1 MSDGHRSRRSLD
13 RAVRAATLVLVADPS
28 DAVRASIC
36 DVVEERGYTVL
47 MAADGDEAWRIWQ
60 AERPSLVFI
69 DARMPHAER
78 TVDGTMDGTLDGT
91 MDDPMDGIE
100 VCARIRAAE
109 PARTTFMIVLAERDG
124 EDLDRMLDAG
134 ADDYLSKPLSE
145 ERIRARLTIAER
157 RILLEEQRL
166 AAEAELARARWQEG
180 IGETTVAVEHEIN
193 NPLAALMGYASMLEK
208 SRELTSEDRAHV
220 SVITEQAE
228 RIAAVVKRLSKLKNP
243 QSVEYLQGAK
253 MIDLSHPAADEGI
266 DQ

>member
-1 MSDGHRSRRSLD
+1 VSTGHRSRRTVD
-13 RAVRAATLVLVADPS
+13 RAVRSATLVLVADPS
-28 DAVRASIC
+28 PAVRALIC
-36 DVVEERGYTVL
+36 RVVEERGYTVL
-47 MAADGDEAWRIWQ
+47 QASGSDEAWRSWQ
-60 AERPSLVFI
+60 GDRPALVFI
-69 DARMPHAER
+69 DARMPA
-78 TVDGTMDGTLDGT
+78 
-91 MDDPMDGIE
+91 DDATMDGIE

-109 PARTTFMIVLAERDG
+109 PSRTTFMIVLAERDG

-145 ERIRARLTIAER
+145 ERVRARLTIAER
-157 RILLEEQRL
+157 RILLEEQRV
-166 AAEAELARARWQEG
+166 AAEAELARSRWQEG

-208 SRELTSEDRAHV
+208 SPDLSADDRAHV
-220 SVITEQAE
+220 SIITEQAE

-266 DQ
+266 DE

>member
-28 DAVRASIC
+28 AAVRAAIC

-47 MAADGDEAWRIWQ
+47 NAADGDEAWRIWQ
-60 AERPSLVFI
+60 GERPALVFI
-69 DARMPHAER
+69 DARMPHAES
-78 TVDGTMDGTLDGT
+78 TIDGELDDTLH
-91 MDDPMDGIE
+91 DPMDGIE

-208 SRELTSEDRAHV
+208 SRELTPDDRAHV
-220 SVITEQAE
+220 SIITEQAE

-266 DQ
+266 DE

>member
-1 MSDGHRSRRSLD
+1 VSDGHRSRRSLD

-28 DAVRASIC
+28 PAVRAVIC

-47 MAADGDEAWRIWQ
+47 MASDGEEAWRVWQ
-60 AERPSLVFI
+60 NERPPLVFI
-69 DARMPHAER
+69 DARLPD
-78 TVDGTMDGTLDGT
+78 V
-91 MDDPMDGIE
+91 DGIE

-109 PARTTFMIVLAERDG
+109 PARTTFMIVLAARDG
-124 EDLDRMLDAG
+124 EDLDLMLDAG
-134 ADDYLSKPLSE
+134 ADDYLSKPPSE
-145 ERIRARLTIAER
+145 ERVRARLTIAER
-157 RILLEEQRL
+157 RIALEEQRL
-166 AAEAELARARWQEG
+166 AAEAELARSRWQEG

-208 SRELTSEDRAHV
+208 SETLTPEDRAHV

-253 MIDLSHPAADEGI
+253 MIDLSPPAAEEGI
-266 DQ
+266 DP